1 MAAGK
6 YSFSIEQGA
15 SFTKT
20 FTVKQPDGS
29 PLNLAAYKVRMM
41 ARASYDD
48 AAPIITLSTIEP
60 PGGITISNPGGG
72 QFQVVMS
79 AAFTAAL
86 KFSRIMY
93 DLEIE
98 SGEGLVTRLLEG
110 TVTLLPEVTK

>member
-20 FTVKQPDGS
+20 FTLKQANGS
-29 PLNLAAYKVRMM
+29 PFNLEGYKVRMM
-41 ARASYDD
+41 ARASYED
-48 AAPIITLSTIEP
+48 AEPTISLSTVEP
-60 PGGITISNPGGG
+60 PAGITINDPGGG
-72 QFQVVMS
+72 QFQVTMS
-79 AAFTAAL
+79 AAFTAGL

-98 SGEGLVTRLLEG
+98 SGAGLVTRLLEG